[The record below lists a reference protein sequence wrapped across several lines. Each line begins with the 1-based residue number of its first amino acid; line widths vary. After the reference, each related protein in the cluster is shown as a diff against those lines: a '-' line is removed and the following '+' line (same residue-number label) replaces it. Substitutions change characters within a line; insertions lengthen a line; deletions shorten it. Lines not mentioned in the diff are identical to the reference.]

1 MGDIATVTLTG
12 LVVVFAVLIL
22 LTFIIWIY
30 GKTINKAQSGSNNKK
45 KAAGN
50 ETVNISKNVPNSSPT
65 VIPSAVNTQQED
77 MDEII
82 AVIAAAVAS
91 LGASN
96 GKTYSIRKIRR
107 VGTGRS
113 IWGMAGIM
121 ENTRPF

>member
-50 ETVNISKNVPNSSPT
+50 ETFNISKNVPNSSPT

-77 MDEII
+77 MMR
-82 AVIAAAVAS
+82 
-91 LGASN
+91 LLQ
-96 GKTYSIRKIRR
+96 
-107 VGTGRS
+107 
-113 IWGMAGIM
+113 
-121 ENTRPF
+121 

>member
-30 GKTINKAQSGSNNKK
+30 GKTIKKVQSGSDSQKK
-45 KAAGN
+45 STSN
-50 ETVNISKNVPNSSPT
+50 ETENVTKNVFNSSST
-65 VIPSAVNTQQED
+65 KMPSAVNSQQD
-77 MDEII
+77 NMDEII

-91 LGASN
+91 LGAAD

-107 VGTGRS
+107 VGIGRP
-113 IWGMAGIM
+113 IWGTAGIM

>member
-30 GKTINKAQSGSNNKK
+30 GKTINKVQSGSKNQK

-50 ETVNISKNVPNSSPT
+50 EPINISKNISNSSPT
-65 VIPSAVNTQQED
+65 IVPPAVNTQKED

>member
-22 LTFIIWIY
+22 LTFIIWVY
-30 GKTINKAQSGSNNKK
+30 GKTVKKAQSGSENKK
-45 KAAGN
+45 KSASN
-50 ETVNISKNVPNSSPT
+50 ETVNISKNISNGSPT
-65 VIPSAVNTQQED
+65 IISSAINTQQED

-91 LGASN
+91 FGAEN

-107 VGTGRS
+107 VGTCRP
-113 IWGMAGIM
+113 IWGTAGIM